1 MDGFIRG
8 NHHLTMSVGNAQED
22 YDFHTKALGLYSVKK
37 TVLFDGTLPIY
48 HLYYGSR
55 HGDASTLLTTFPF
68 RQAGVMGRRGGNQT
82 KRVSLSVPAA
92 SLGYWRGRLAD
103 HGVATSDV
111 ELFGLSRLHFAHPC
125 GIEYALV
132 GEPEIDDRTPYDGGG
147 VPAEHA
153 IRGTHGV
160 TISVHDAD
168 EMCEFVENGLRGR
181 PGGADGASRRFEVAT
196 TGYGGSIEILHE
208 PDLPQ
213 ASWRFGE
220 GVVHHVAYDVGDAET
235 QQRAK
240 DWLEGL
246 GYTDC
251 SERKDR
257 QYFYSVYMRSPGG
270 ALIELAYSRPEGFEI
285 DESFEKLGSDFMLPP
300 QFEHRRDEIMGRLET
315 IDRG

>member
-1 MDGFIRG
+1 MDDFIRG
-8 NHHLTMSVGNAQED
+8 NHHLTMSVGRAQDD

-55 HGDASTLLTTFPF
+55 KGDASTLLTTFPF
-68 RQAGVMGRRGGNQT
+68 RQAGVMGHRGGNQT
-82 KRVSLSVPAA
+82 KILNLSVPAA
-92 SLGYWRGRLAD
+92 SLGYWRGRLAE
-103 HGVATSDV
+103 HGVATEDA

-132 GEPEIDDRTPYDGGG
+132 GEPEIDDRSPYEGSD

-160 TISVHDAD
+160 TISVRDAD

-181 PGGADGASRRFEVAT
+181 PGGTDGASRKFDVAT
-196 TGYGGSIEILHE
+196 TGYGGAIEILHE

-220 GVVHHVAYDVGDAET
+220 GVVHHVAYDVGDPET

-285 DESFEKLGSDFMLPP
+285 DETFETLGSDFMLPP
-300 QFEHRRDEIMGRLET
+300 QFEHRRDEIMGRLEA
-315 IDRG
+315 IERS

>member
-1 MDGFIRG
+1 MDDFIRG
-8 NHHLTMSVGNAQED
+8 NHHLTLSVGLAQED
-22 YDFHTKALGLYSVKK
+22 YDFHTGVLGLYSVKK

-55 HGDASTLLTTFPF
+55 RGAASTLLTTFPF

-82 KRVSLSVPAA
+82 KMLNLSVPVE
-92 SLGYWRGRLAD
+92 SLGYWGSRLTE
-103 HGVATSDV
+103 HGIAVEEA
-111 ELFGLSRLHFAHPC
+111 ELFGLRRLHFAHPC

-132 GEPEIDDRTPYDGGG
+132 GEPKIDDREPYDGSE
-147 VPAEHA
+147 VPAQHG
-153 IRGTHGV
+153 IHGTHGV
-160 TISVHDAD
+160 TISVRDPD

-181 PGGADGASRRFEVAT
+181 PAGSDGASRKFDVGT
-196 TGYGGSIEILHE
+196 TGYGGAIEILHE

-220 GVVHHVAYDVGDAET
+220 GVVHHVAYDVGDPDT

-285 DESFEKLGSDFMLPP
+285 DETFDKLGSDFMLPP
-300 QFEHRRDEIMGRLET
+300 QFEDRRAEILARLEP
-315 IDRG
+315 IERG